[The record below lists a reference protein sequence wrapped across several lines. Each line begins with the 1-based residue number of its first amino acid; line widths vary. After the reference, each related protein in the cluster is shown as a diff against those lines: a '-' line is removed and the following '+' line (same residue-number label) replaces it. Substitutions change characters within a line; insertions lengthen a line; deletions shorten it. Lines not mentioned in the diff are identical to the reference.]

1 MTEPLF
7 CVTDQELS
15 MEAVSNMVVDRNAG
29 AIVTFTGTVR
39 ELTYGRKTISLHY
52 QAYEA
57 MAEKQLKRIGDEIK
71 ERWPDATTAIWHRTG
86 HLQISDIAVVIA
98 VSTPHRKD
106 AYMANE
112 YAIERI
118 KQIVPIWKKE
128 QWEDGSEWIGNQLET
143 VSGVPK
149 EGKEDDHR

>member
-1 MTEPLF
+1 MTSPLF

-15 MEAVSNMVVDRNAG
+15 IEAVSNMVVDRNAG

-39 ELTYGRKTISLHY
+39 ELTYGRKTLSLHY
-52 QAYEA
+52 QAYQT
-57 MAEKQLKRIGDEIK
+57 MAQKQLKRIGDEIK

-106 AYMANE
+106 AYLANE

-149 EGKEDDHR
+149 EGKENDYR